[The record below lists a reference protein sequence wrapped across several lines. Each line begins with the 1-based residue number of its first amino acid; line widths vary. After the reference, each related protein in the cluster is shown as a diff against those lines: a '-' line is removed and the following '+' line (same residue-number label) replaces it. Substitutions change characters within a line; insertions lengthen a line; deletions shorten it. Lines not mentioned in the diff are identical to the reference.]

1 VSQRQKSAFCVDI
14 RGSSGSAYAS
24 GRRLVIA
31 DGIMKGMDEGLT
43 AGEWEQFITL
53 LQRFAEH
60 DLDQHDAWQV
70 DTSFGPVFVRISR
83 EPRPDEPAEA
93 FRHLARPVI

>member
-1 VSQRQKSAFCVDI
+1 MATPSPAPFADQPD
-14 RGSSGSAYAS
+14 
-24 GRRLVIA
+24 GR
-31 DGIMKGMDEGLT
+31 EPGLT

-60 DLDQHDAWQV
+60 DLDQHDTWQV
-70 DTSFGPVFVRISR
+70 DTSCGPVFVRISR

>member
-1 VSQRQKSAFCVDI
+1 
-14 RGSSGSAYAS
+14 
-24 GRRLVIA
+24 
-31 DGIMKGMDEGLT
+31 MKGMDEGLT

-70 DTSFGPVFVRISR
+70 DTSFGPYSSGSAGSR
-83 EPRPDEPAEA
+83 GRMSPLR
-93 FRHLARPVI
+93 RSGT